1 MALEKKIISANELAS
16 YVVCP
21 EAWKL
26 KSSSNQ
32 FQIKS
37 SPNQA
42 AARERKEWI
51 ERQGRLA
58 EFKLYA
64 KVAYVLLVMLV
75 ILVFLLEL
83 NK

>member
-1 MALEKKIISANELAS
+1 LEKKIISANELAS

-21 EAWKL
+21 EAWRL
-26 KSSSNQ
+26 KSSSKQ
-32 FQIKS
+32 FQPKTT
-37 SPNQA
+37 PNQTA
-42 AARERKEWI
+42 AKERKDWI
-51 ERQGRLA
+51 EKQGTLA
-58 EFKLYA
+58 EFKLYT

>member
-1 MALEKKIISANELAS
+1 MEKKIISANELAS

-21 EAWKL
+21 EAWRL
-26 KSSSNQ
+26 KNSSEQ
-32 FQIKS
+32 FQVKS
-37 SPNQA
+37 SPNKT

-51 ERQGRLA
+51 ERQGMLA

-64 KVAYVLLVMLV
+64 KVAYILLVMLV